1 MFNRLNRV
9 DSKTLV
15 LFIGALLLC
24 ILVSK
29 GISITEPSVAL
40 KIAAVVVIF
49 VVSFLST
56 EVALYILIFSML
68 IGPEIMVGKLGEGAT
83 LGRGFTLRL
92 DDFLLVIIGCSW
104 FIRSA
109 IHKDLGLFL
118 RTPLNVS
125 ILLYTL
131 SYIISTSCGMMA
143 GRVKFLGGSLFV
155 LKYIEYFIVY
165 FMVVNHIRTP
175 KQAKKFV
182 LCALLACFLVSLY
195 GVFQVPLGERV
206 SAPFEG
212 EVVEPN
218 TFGGYLVFMLAI
230 SSGLFLNEK
239 RGFYKWML
247 GILILTSFIA
257 FVYTQSRASYLA
269 FIAVCFSLLIFGE
282 KKRLLLTVL
291 CVAVPLSPLILP
303 SVVKQRVLFT
313 FTQIPHPGQQLKIGG
328 IRLDTST
335 STRLRAWTHSFK
347 KDFLKKPLLGH
358 GVTGY
363 HFMDAQLPRILM
375 ESGLMGLVAF
385 LNLLYSIFRL
395 AYHRLKESTD
405 TYSKGLLVG
414 YLSGFIALIFHSIG
428 ANTFTIVRIMGPFWL
443 FTGIMV
449 VLPQL
454 RSEEK

>member
-1 MFNRLNRV
+1 M
-9 DSKTLV
+9 
-15 LFIGALLLC
+15 
-24 ILVSK
+24 
-29 GISITEPSVAL
+29 
-40 KIAAVVVIF
+40 
-49 VVSFLST
+49 
-56 EVALYILIFSML
+56 
-68 IGPEIMVGKLGEGAT
+68 
-83 LGRGFTLRL
+83 
-92 DDFLLVIIGCSW
+92 
-104 FIRSA
+104 
-109 IHKDLGLFL
+109 
-118 RTPLNVS
+118 
-125 ILLYTL
+125 
-131 SYIISTSCGMMA
+131 
-143 GRVKFLGGSLFV
+143 
-155 LKYIEYFIVY
+155 
-165 FMVVNHIRTP
+165 
-175 KQAKKFV
+175 
-182 LCALLACFLVSLY
+182 
-195 GVFQVPLGERV
+195 
-206 SAPFEG
+206 
-212 EVVEPN
+212 
-218 TFGGYLVFMLAI
+218 
-230 SSGLFLNEK
+230 
-239 RGFYKWML
+239 
-247 GILILTSFIA
+247 
-257 FVYTQSRASYLA
+257 
-269 FIAVCFSLLIFGE
+269 
-282 KKRLLLTVL
+282 LLLTVL